1 MRTLLSSVTLAATF
15 GATLVTGLA
24 APALAEGL
32 TFTRDISVEV
42 DSAYVF
48 RGVQQADE
56 TFRLNAQLRFNG
68 VYGGVTFL
76 QPLDGDDF
84 SNEARLYGAWSPHIE
99 DHGSPFDVEFGFTYY
114 ITPDA
119 APGLADDAR
128 FEPYGAIF
136 FDVPLMPSVHGFYDV
151 ELEAFTVE
159 GRTSHYVPLDG
170 LTGLDLS
177 FDAGHVSPDNA
188 MEHSYAKG
196 SIDLVRNFLNGIEG
210 YVGVRGAI
218 SSQDTFFDNVTAVGP
233 VFDQETKVW
242 ISAGVTATF

>member
-1 MRTLLSSVTLAATF
+1 VCSS
-15 GATLVTGLA
+15 
-24 APALAEGL
+24 
-32 TFTRDISVEV
+32 D
-42 DSAYVF
+42 
-48 RGVQQADE
+48 
-56 TFRLNAQLRFNG
+56 
-68 VYGGVTFL
+68 
-76 QPLDGDDF
+76 
-84 SNEARLYGAWSPHIE
+84 
-99 DHGSPFDVEFGFTYY
+99 
-114 ITPDA
+114 
-119 APGLADDAR
+119 
-128 FEPYGAIF
+128 
-136 FDVPLMPSVHGFYDV
+136 
-151 ELEAFTVE
+151 
-159 GRTSHYVPLDG
+159 